1 MLNRATMHQEFVTL
15 SDGHAAAAGQSSVI
29 LLHRPSTFS
38 RCLNRDGQGDV
49 IEMTELSPTALG
61 TSPTTATSSR
71 RSQTRRAGCT
81 PPAVRG
87 TPTTLGLLPPK
98 CNALRYNALPGHQTA
113 LITSGCGIMRSLGIN
128 WP

>member
-49 IEMTELSPTALG
+49 IEMTELSPTA
-61 TSPTTATSSR
+61 R
-71 RSQTRRAGCT
+71 RGPVVVVGCRVS
-81 PPAVRG
+81 VRDR
-87 TPTTLGLLPPK
+87 P
-98 CNALRYNALPGHQTA
+98 
-113 LITSGCGIMRSLGIN
+113 
-128 WP
+128 